1 MTREEF
7 NEKWRNI
14 VIQVDGPIDISIV
27 EAINWITRAKVF
39 YDSKK
44 CRRPKPI
51 EIAKDFLSIEDT
63 EIITKESW
71 MNKYYSGFCIDM
83 PMCESFRSL
92 NITLD
97 EIAVEFDCEN
107 VISNMNLTESKR
119 VTGNVF
125 ISDKSVKEDVNLSYP
140 YPTIPLIDFI
150 MDLKKM
156 YRWQYIY
163 NWFNDGKNFKVIVY
177 STFLF
182 EDEEVTPSDRCN
194 NIFVSKDQ
202 KKIFYTKKNDN
213 YVKTVCVYNVVGES
227 FRCTDLS
234 QKNIQIVRKQVF
246 NYKGMLYIQLTD
258 NLYIAKD
265 KSKIIELNVV
275 NTILNIYN
283 SIEKRTENNDSVV
296 EEITK

>member
-1 MTREEF
+1 MTKEEF

-125 ISDKSVKEDVNLSYP
+125 VSDKSVKEDVNLSYP

-177 STFLF
+177 SAFLF
-182 EDEEVTPSDRCN
+182 EDEEVTPSNRCN
-194 NIFVSKDQ
+194 DIFVSKDQ
-202 KKIFYTKKNDN
+202 KRLFYIKNNND
-213 YVKTVCVYNVVGES
+213 VKTVFCVYDVVGES

-234 QKNIQIVRKQVF
+234 QKYKQIVRKQVF
-246 NYKGMLYIQLTD
+246 NYKGMLYIQLID

-265 KSKIIELNVV
+265 KSEIIELNTVD
-275 NTILNIYN
+275 TILNIYN

>member
-83 PMCESFRSL
+83 PICESFRSL

-97 EIAVEFDCEN
+97 EIAIEFDCEN

-125 ISDKSVKEDVNLSYP
+125 VSDKSVKEDVNLSYP

-177 STFLF
+177 SAFLF
-182 EDEEVTPSDRCN
+182 EDEEVTPSNRCN
-194 NIFVSKDQ
+194 DIFVSKDQ
-202 KKIFYTKKNDN
+202 KRLFYIKNNND
-213 YVKTVCVYNVVGES
+213 VKTVFCVYDVVGES

-234 QKNIQIVRKQVF
+234 QKYKQIVRKQVF
-246 NYKGMLYIQLTD
+246 NYKRMLYIQLID

-265 KSKIIELNVV
+265 KSEIIELNTVD
-275 NTILNIYN
+275 TILNIYN

>member
-1 MTREEF
+1 MTKEEF

-44 CRRPKPI
+44 CRRPKSI

-125 ISDKSVKEDVNLSYP
+125 VSDKSVKEDVNLSYP

-177 STFLF
+177 SAFLF
-182 EDEEVTPSDRCN
+182 EDEEVTPSNRCN
-194 NIFVSKDQ
+194 DIFVSKDQ
-202 KKIFYTKKNDN
+202 KRLFYIKNNND
-213 YVKTVCVYNVVGES
+213 VKTVFCVYDVVGES

-234 QKNIQIVRKQVF
+234 QKYKQIVRKQVF
-246 NYKGMLYIQLTD
+246 NYKGMLYIQLID

-265 KSKIIELNVV
+265 KSEIIELNTVD
-275 NTILNIYN
+275 TILNIYN

>member
-1 MTREEF
+1 M
-7 NEKWRNI
+7 EKYF
-14 VIQVDGPIDISIV
+14 IQVDGPIDISIV
-27 EAINWITRAKVF
+27 EAINWITGAKVF

-51 EIAKDFLSIEDT
+51 EITKDFLSIEDT

-83 PMCESFRSL
+83 PICESFRSL

-97 EIAVEFDCEN
+97 EIAIEFDCEN

-125 ISDKSVKEDVNLSYP
+125 ISDKSVKEDVNLLYL

-202 KKIFYTKKNDN
+202 KRLFYINNNND
-213 YVKTVCVYNVVGES
+213 VKTVLCIYDVVGES

-234 QKNIQIVRKQVF
+234 QKYKQIVRKQVF
-246 NYKGMLYIQLTD
+246 NYKGMLYIQLID

-265 KSKIIELNVV
+265 KSEIIELNTVD
-275 NTILNIYN
+275 TILNIYN
-283 SIEKRTENNDSVV
+283 SMEKRTENNDSVV

>member
-7 NEKWRNI
+7 NEKWRNVI
-14 VIQVDGPIDISIV
+14 IQVDGPIDIKIV
-27 EAINWITRAKVF
+27 EAINWITGAKVF

-71 MNKYYSGFCIDM
+71 MNKYYSGFCINM
-83 PMCESFRSL
+83 PISESVKSL
-92 NITLD
+92 SMTLD

-125 ISDKSVKEDVNLSYP
+125 VSDKSVKEDVNLSYP

-177 STFLF
+177 SAFLF
-182 EDEEVTPSDRCN
+182 EDEEVTPSNRCN
-194 NIFVSKDQ
+194 DIFVSKDQ
-202 KKIFYTKKNDN
+202 KRLFYIKNNND
-213 YVKTVCVYNVVGES
+213 VKTVFAFTMLLVRVFVVQI
-227 FRCTDLS
+227 FHR
-234 QKNIQIVRKQVF
+234 NINK
-246 NYKGMLYIQLTD
+246 
-258 NLYIAKD
+258 
-265 KSKIIELNVV
+265 
-275 NTILNIYN
+275 
-283 SIEKRTENNDSVV
+283 
-296 EEITK
+296 

>member
-1 MTREEF
+1 MTKEEF

-182 EDEEVTPSDRCN
+182 EDEEVTPSNRCN
-194 NIFVSKDQ
+194 DIFVSKDQ
-202 KKIFYTKKNDN
+202 KRLFYIKNNND
-213 YVKTVCVYNVVGES
+213 VKTVFCVYDVVGES

-234 QKNIQIVRKQVF
+234 QKYKQIVRKQVF
-246 NYKGMLYIQLTD
+246 NYKGMLYIQLID

-265 KSKIIELNVV
+265 KSEIIELNTVD
-275 NTILNIYN
+275 TILNIYN

>member
-1 MTREEF
+1 MTKEEF

-125 ISDKSVKEDVNLSYP
+125 VSDKSVKEDVNLSYP

-177 STFLF
+177 SAFLF
-182 EDEEVTPSDRCN
+182 EDEEVTPSNRCN
-194 NIFVSKDQ
+194 DIFVSKDQ
-202 KKIFYTKKNDN
+202 KRLFYIKNNND
-213 YVKTVCVYNVVGES
+213 VKTVFCVYDVVGES
-227 FRCTDLS
+227 FRYTDLS
-234 QKNIQIVRKQVF
+234 QKYKQIVRKQVF
-246 NYKGMLYIQLTD
+246 NYKGMLYIQLID

-265 KSKIIELNVV
+265 KSEIIELNTVD
-275 NTILNIYN
+275 TILNIYN

>member
-1 MTREEF
+1 MTKEEF

-125 ISDKSVKEDVNLSYP
+125 VSDKSVKEDVNLSYP

-177 STFLF
+177 SAFLF
-182 EDEEVTPSDRCN
+182 EDEEVTPSNHCN
-194 NIFVSKDQ
+194 DIFVSKDQ
-202 KKIFYTKKNDN
+202 KRLFYIKNNND
-213 YVKTVCVYNVVGES
+213 VKTVFCVYDVVGES

-234 QKNIQIVRKQVF
+234 QKYKQIVRKQVF
-246 NYKGMLYIQLTD
+246 NYKGMLYIQLID

-265 KSKIIELNVV
+265 KSEIIELNTVD
-275 NTILNIYN
+275 TILNIYN

>member
-1 MTREEF
+1 MTKEEF

-14 VIQVDGPIDISIV
+14 IIHVDGPIDIKIVAMINSI
-27 EAINWITRAKVF
+27 TGAKIF
-39 YDSKK
+39 YDSKNGVNS
-44 CRRPKPI
+44 KPTA
-51 EIAKDFLSIEDT
+51 IAKDFLSIEDI
-63 EIITKESW
+63 EIVTKKSW

-83 PMCESFRSL
+83 PISESVKSL
-92 NITLD
+92 SMTLD
-97 EIAVEFDCEN
+97 EIASEFDCEN

-119 VTGNVF
+119 VTGDVF

-156 YRWQYIY
+156 YRWQCIY

-182 EDEEVTPSDRCN
+182 EDEEVMPSNHCN
-194 NIFVSKDQ
+194 DIFVSKDQ

>member
-14 VIQVDGPIDISIV
+14 IIHVDSPIDIKIV
-27 EAINWITRAKVF
+27 EMINSITGAKIF
-39 YDSKK
+39 YDSKS
-44 CRRPKPI
+44 CVNSKPTT
-51 EIAKDFLSIEDT
+51 IAKDFLSIEDT
-63 EIITKESW
+63 EIVTKKSW

-83 PMCESFRSL
+83 PISESVKSL
-92 NITLD
+92 IMTLD

-119 VTGNVF
+119 VTDNVF
-125 ISDKSVKEDVNLSYP
+125 ISDKLVKEDVNLSYP
-140 YPTIPLIDFI
+140 YPTIQLIDFI

-202 KKIFYTKKNDN
+202 KRLFYIKNSSL
-213 YVKTVCVYNVVGES
+213 YL
-227 FRCTDLS
+227 RCCW
-234 QKNIQIVRKQVF
+234 
-246 NYKGMLYIQLTD
+246 
-258 NLYIAKD
+258 
-265 KSKIIELNVV
+265 
-275 NTILNIYN
+275 
-283 SIEKRTENNDSVV
+283 
-296 EEITK
+296 

>member
-1 MTREEF
+1 MTKEEF

-97 EIAVEFDCEN
+97 EIAVEFNCEN

-125 ISDKSVKEDVNLSYP
+125 VSDKSVKEDVNLSYP

-163 NWFNDGKNFKVIVY
+163 NWFNGGKNFKVIVY
-177 STFLF
+177 SAFLF
-182 EDEEVTPSDRCN
+182 EDEEVTPSNRCN
-194 NIFVSKDQ
+194 DIFVSKDQ
-202 KKIFYTKKNDN
+202 KRLFYIKNNND
-213 YVKTVCVYNVVGES
+213 VKTVFCVYDVVGES

-234 QKNIQIVRKQVF
+234 QKYKQIVRKQVF
-246 NYKGMLYIQLTD
+246 NYKGMLYIQLID

-265 KSKIIELNVV
+265 KSEIIELNTVD
-275 NTILNIYN
+275 TILNIYN

>member
-1 MTREEF
+1 MTKEEF

-71 MNKYYSGFCIDM
+71 MNKYYS
-83 PMCESFRSL
+83 
-92 NITLD
+92 
-97 EIAVEFDCEN
+97 
-107 VISNMNLTESKR
+107 
-119 VTGNVF
+119 
-125 ISDKSVKEDVNLSYP
+125 
-140 YPTIPLIDFI
+140 
-150 MDLKKM
+150 
-156 YRWQYIY
+156 
-163 NWFNDGKNFKVIVY
+163 
-177 STFLF
+177 
-182 EDEEVTPSDRCN
+182 
-194 NIFVSKDQ
+194 
-202 KKIFYTKKNDN
+202 
-213 YVKTVCVYNVVGES
+213 VVGES

-234 QKNIQIVRKQVF
+234 QKYKQIVRKQVF
-246 NYKGMLYIQLTD
+246 NYKGMLYIQLID

-265 KSKIIELNVV
+265 KSEIIELNTVD
-275 NTILNIYN
+275 TILNIYN

>member
-1 MTREEF
+1 MTKEEF

-107 VISNMNLTESKR
+107 VISNMNSTESKR

-125 ISDKSVKEDVNLSYP
+125 VSDKSVKEDVNLSYP

-177 STFLF
+177 SAFLF
-182 EDEEVTPSDRCN
+182 EDEEVTPSNRCN
-194 NIFVSKDQ
+194 DIFVSKDQ
-202 KKIFYTKKNDN
+202 KRLFYIKNNND
-213 YVKTVCVYNVVGES
+213 VKTVFCVYDVVGES

-234 QKNIQIVRKQVF
+234 QKYKQIVRKQVF
-246 NYKGMLYIQLTD
+246 NYKGMLYIQLID

-265 KSKIIELNVV
+265 KSEIIELNTVD
-275 NTILNIYN
+275 TILNIYN

>member
-1 MTREEF
+1 MTKEEF

-14 VIQVDGPIDISIV
+14 VIQVDDPIDISIV

-125 ISDKSVKEDVNLSYP
+125 VSDKSVKEDVNLSYP

-177 STFLF
+177 SAFLF
-182 EDEEVTPSDRCN
+182 EDEEVTPSNRCN
-194 NIFVSKDQ
+194 DIFVSKDQ
-202 KKIFYTKKNDN
+202 KRLFYIKNNND
-213 YVKTVCVYNVVGES
+213 VKTVFCVYDVVGES

-234 QKNIQIVRKQVF
+234 QKYKQIVRKQVF
-246 NYKGMLYIQLTD
+246 NYKGMLYIQLID

-265 KSKIIELNVV
+265 KSEIIELNTVD
-275 NTILNIYN
+275 TILNIYN

>member
-1 MTREEF
+1 MTKEEF

-71 MNKYYSGFCIDM
+71 MNKYYSGFYIDM

-97 EIAVEFDCEN
+97 EIVVEFDCEN

-125 ISDKSVKEDVNLSYP
+125 VSDKSVKEDVNLSYP

-177 STFLF
+177 SAFLF
-182 EDEEVTPSDRCN
+182 EDEEVTPSNRCN
-194 NIFVSKDQ
+194 DIFVSKDQ
-202 KKIFYTKKNDN
+202 KRLFYIKNNND
-213 YVKTVCVYNVVGES
+213 VKTVFCVYDVVGES

-234 QKNIQIVRKQVF
+234 QKYKQIVRKQVF
-246 NYKGMLYIQLTD
+246 NYKGMLYIQLID

-265 KSKIIELNVV
+265 KSEIIELNTVD
-275 NTILNIYN
+275 TILNIYN

>member
-1 MTREEF
+1 MTKEEF

-27 EAINWITRAKVF
+27 EAINWITGAKVF
-39 YDSKK
+39 YDSKE
-44 CRRPKPI
+44 CMRLKPTVI
-51 EIAKDFLSIEDT
+51 VKDFLSIEDT

-71 MNKYYSGFCIDM
+71 MNKYYSGFCINM
-83 PMCESFRSL
+83 PISESVKSL
-92 NITLD
+92 SMTLD

-177 STFLF
+177 SAFLF
-182 EDEEVTPSDRCN
+182 EDEEVMPSNRCN
-194 NIFVSKDQ
+194 DIFVSKDQ

-246 NYKGMLYIQLTD
+246 NYKGMLYIQLAD

-265 KSKIIELNVV
+265 KSKIIELNIV

>member
-1 MTREEF
+1 MTKEEF

-125 ISDKSVKEDVNLSYP
+125 VSDKSVKEDVNLSYP

-177 STFLF
+177 SAFLF
-182 EDEEVTPSDRCN
+182 EDEEVTPSNRCN
-194 NIFVSKDQ
+194 DILYQKIRKD
-202 KKIFYTKKNDN
+202 
-213 YVKTVCVYNVVGES
+213 S
-227 FRCTDLS
+227 S
-234 QKNIQIVRKQVF
+234 
-246 NYKGMLYIQLTD
+246 
-258 NLYIAKD
+258 
-265 KSKIIELNVV
+265 
-275 NTILNIYN
+275 IL
-283 SIEKRTENNDSVV
+283 R
-296 EEITK
+296 ITMT

>member
-1 MTREEF
+1 MIR
-7 NEKWRNI
+7 
-14 VIQVDGPIDISIV
+14 
-27 EAINWITRAKVF
+27 
-39 YDSKK
+39 KK

-125 ISDKSVKEDVNLSYP
+125 VSDKSVKEDVNLSYP

-177 STFLF
+177 SAFLF
-182 EDEEVTPSDRCN
+182 EDEEVTPSNRCN
-194 NIFVSKDQ
+194 DIFVSKDQ
-202 KKIFYTKKNDN
+202 KRLFYIKNNND
-213 YVKTVCVYNVVGES
+213 VKTVFCVYDVVGES

-234 QKNIQIVRKQVF
+234 QKYKQIVRKQVF
-246 NYKGMLYIQLTD
+246 NYKGMLYIQLID

-265 KSKIIELNVV
+265 KSEIIELNTVD
-275 NTILNIYN
+275 TILNIYN

>member
-119 VTGNVF
+119 GTGNVF

-194 NIFVSKDQ
+194 DIFVSKDQ
-202 KKIFYTKKNDN
+202 KRLFYIKNNND
-213 YVKTVCVYNVVGES
+213 VKTVFCVYDVVGES

-234 QKNIQIVRKQVF
+234 QKYKQIVRKQVF

-265 KSKIIELNVV
+265 KSEIIELNTVD
-275 NTILNIYN
+275 TILNIYN
-283 SIEKRTENNDSVV
+283 SMEKRTENNDSVV

>member
-1 MTREEF
+1 MTKEEF

-27 EAINWITRAKVF
+27 EAINWITGAKVF

-44 CRRPKPI
+44 CMRPKPTAI
-51 EIAKDFLSIEDT
+51 VKDFLSIEDT

-83 PMCESFRSL
+83 PICESFRSL

-97 EIAVEFDCEN
+97 EIAIEFDCEN

-202 KKIFYTKKNDN
+202 KRLFYINNNND
-213 YVKTVCVYNVVGES
+213 VKTVLCIYSVVGEG

-234 QKNIQIVRKQVF
+234 QKYKQIVRKQVF
-246 NYKGMLYIQLTD
+246 NYKGMLYIQLID

-265 KSKIIELNVV
+265 KSEIIELNTVD
-275 NTILNIYN
+275 TILNIYN
-283 SIEKRTENNDSVV
+283 SMEKRTENNDSVV